1 MILLPA
7 EPLVFGE
14 ENGLMGWV
22 HSAAPQE
29 ARDLGVVVCAPQGYD
44 SLCVHWGLRLFA
56 ERLAIAG
63 LPTVRFDYHGTGDS
77 LGDDGQ
83 PDRVNAWLASIDAAV
98 QLLKEKTGVRRVAL
112 LGLRLGATLAAAAA
126 ADRGDI
132 EALVMY
138 GPSLSGRTY
147 VREQKALGSTRH
159 PDDPVDDTG
168 NPNDV
173 LMAGWLITEETAT
186 ALGKLDVAKL
196 SKRPAKDVLILHRE
210 DFPLDERPQ
219 KNLAALGADV
229 TAAKT
234 QDWVAF
240 MQDALTSKEPTRDFD
255 TITRWLL
262 ARSKKAEPAKVART
276 VSAQLQGDDFTEEPL
291 WFSSPSLFG
300 VLTTARKTAPGKP
313 LLLFLNTAAN
323 HHIGPH
329 RSTVEL
335 ARMLSGRGISSF
347 RLDAAGLGDTPAR
360 PGRPQNGVYSMEATR
375 DAEAAIDFVH
385 ARGFKNVSVA
395 GLCSGG
401 YLAFHT
407 SARDKRVKAMV
418 LINLQRFIWKDGDS
432 LDVARR
438 MAVPSTGTYLQR
450 ALQLENWARLV
461 KGGVD
466 VKLIGTAL
474 ATRAGKLI
482 RGRSAELLAR
492 LLGPSFETNEV
503 PRGFLQ
509 MLARGTRVLL
519 VYGESDGGLDEL
531 ALHLGPDMRRLRGQ
545 PNAELAYLSGSDHTL
560 TTHEAR
566 RHLLDLLARTLLR
579 S

>member
-1 MILLPA
+1 
-7 EPLVFGE
+7 
-14 ENGLMGWV
+14 MGWV
-22 HSAAPQE
+22 HPAAAQQ

-44 SLCVHWGLRLFA
+44 SLCVHWGLRLLA
-56 ERLAIAG
+56 ERLATAG
-63 LPTVRFDYHGTGDS
+63 FPTVRFDYAGTGDS
-77 LGDDGQ
+77 LGDDRQ
-83 PDRVNAWLASIDAAV
+83 PDRVTAWLASIHAAV
-98 QLLKEKTGVRRVAL
+98 ALLKEKTGVHRIAL

-126 ADRGDI
+126 SDRSDI

-138 GPSLSGRTY
+138 GPSMSGRTY

-196 SKRPAKDVLILHRE
+196 QKRPANDVLILHRE

-219 KNLAALGADV
+219 KNLTALGADV

-234 QDWVAF
+234 QDWVGF
-240 MQDALTSKEPTRDFD
+240 MQDALTSKEPTRDFE
-255 TITRWLL
+255 TITQWLL
-262 ARSKKAEPAKVART
+262 QRSKKAEAPRQVPSLAILK
-276 VSAQLQGDDFTEEPL
+276 GDDFIEEPL

-300 VLTTARKTAPGKP
+300 VFTTAKKPAPGKP
-313 LLLFLNTAAN
+313 LLVFLNTAAN

-335 ARMLSGRGISSF
+335 ARMLSTRGISSF
-347 RLDAAGLGDTPAR
+347 RLDAAGLGDSPAR
-360 PGRPQNGVYSMEATR
+360 PGRVQNGVYSMQATQ

-385 ARGFKNVSVA
+385 ARGFTNVSVA

-401 YLAFHT
+401 YLAFHA

-450 ALQLENWARLV
+450 ALLPETWTRLV

-466 VKLIGTAL
+466 VRLIGTAL
-474 ATRAGKLI
+474 AARAGKLI
-482 RGRSAELLAR
+482 RGRSSELLSR
-492 LLGPSFETNEV
+492 VLGPAFETNEV

-519 VYGESDGGLDEL
+519 VYGASDGGLDEL
-531 ALHLGPDMRRLRGQ
+531 ALHLGPNMRRLRGH
-545 PNAELAYLSGSDHTL
+545 PNAELAYLTGSDHTL
-560 TTHEAR
+560 TTLEAR
-566 RHLLDLLARTLLR
+566 RNLLELLTKTLLKG
-579 S
+579 